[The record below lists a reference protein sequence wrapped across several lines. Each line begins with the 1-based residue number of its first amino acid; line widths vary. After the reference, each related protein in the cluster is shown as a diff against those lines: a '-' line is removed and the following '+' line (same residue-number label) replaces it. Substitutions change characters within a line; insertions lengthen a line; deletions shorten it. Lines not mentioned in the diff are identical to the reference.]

1 MLYGQ
6 ARTITGELLPQ
17 IVCTD
22 VLCIEYEAYK
32 LVLKDRLNY
41 KCKQQSEPTS
51 KEQKLDRKI
60 KSKEALESIKSMR
73 KLIHLDKD
81 IKSYK

>member
-1 MLYGQ
+1 MIPQKSKNIKEFEIDEINALALLYGQ

-22 VLCIEYEAYK
+22 ALCIQYKAYK
-32 LVLKDRLNY
+32 LFAFKDRLNY

-51 KEQKLDRKI
+51 KQQKLDRKI
-60 KSKEALESIKSMR
+60 KV
-73 KLIHLDKD
+73 
-81 IKSYK
+81 